1 MSHSRILSTC
11 LICLFI
17 AACNTQEQTTAVK
30 KTTETRTVPEIATP
44 EITAKDKVSAVKTRS
59 VLNLSTDNIPVEHQG
74 NGDDIFNK
82 EKDSKATNSALF
94 ETPGKDKTE
103 PRIHF
108 SGKLFTNEA
117 KLDNKQYLD
126 SVEGVQIN
134 IEGSFN

>member
-17 AACNTQEQTTAVK
+17 AACNTQGQTAAVK
-30 KTTETRTVPEIATP
+30 NPTETRTVAEIAAP
-44 EITAKDKVSAVKTRS
+44 EKIAKDKTSAVKTRLA
-59 VLNLSTDNIPVEHQG
+59 LNLSTDNIPVEQQENG
-74 NGDDIFNK
+74 NDIFNK

-94 ETPGKDKTE
+94 ETLGKDKTE

-108 SGKLFTNEA
+108 SGKLFTDET
-117 KLDNKQYLD
+117 KLDNKQYLE
-126 SVEGVQIN
+126 SVEGVQLN